1 MNTLY
6 LVIYLFIELSKVSD
20 KLIPLFTSA
29 SLLVALVTV
38 LTLLFK
44 GKS

>member
-6 LVIYLFIELSKVSD
+6 LAIYLFIELSKVAD

-44 GKS
+44 GKA